1 MRRVVQVVVTFAVLM
16 SLAAISPSA
25 LAAQVSAAAAAPKKP
40 AKGRANLI
48 TEEEI
53 TTAGTGLQNAFLVV
67 QRLRPQMLRVR
78 SGSTS
83 GGSGNSSMDV
93 ASNEMM
99 VYLDSQRVGGVDAL
113 REIQSNTIRE
123 IRYLS
128 ASDATTLFGTG
139 HMAGAIQLVTKR

>member
-1 MRRVVQVVVTFAVLM
+1 MRRVLHVVVTFAVLM

-25 LAAQVSAAAAAPKKP
+25 LAAQDSAAAAAPKKP

-53 TTAGTGLQNAFLVV
+53 ATAGTGLQTAFLVV

-83 GGSGNSSMDV
+83 SGSGNSSVDV
-93 ASNEMM
+93 GSNEMM

-113 REIQSNTIRE
+113 REIQSSAIRE
-123 IRYLS
+123 IRYLN

-139 HMAGAIQLVTKR
+139 HMAGAIQVVTKR

>member
-1 MRRVVQVVVTFAVLM
+1 MRRVLPVVATFAVLL
-16 SLAAISPSA
+16 SVAAVPDA
-25 LAAQVSAAAAAPKKP
+25 LPAQDSAAAAAPRKP

-48 TEEEI
+48 TEDEI
-53 TTAGTGLQNAFLVV
+53 TTAGTGLQNAFLIV

-83 GGSGNSSMDV
+83 SDGGGGMNVNST
-93 ASNEMM
+93 ELM

-113 REIQSNTIRE
+113 REIQANTIRE
-123 IRYLS
+123 IRYLN

-139 HMAGAIQLVTKR
+139 HMAGAIQVVSKR

>member
-1 MRRVVQVVVTFAVLM
+1 MRRVLPVVATFVVLLSIAAVPDVL
-16 SLAAISPSA
+16 P
-25 LAAQVSAAAAAPKKP
+25 AQDSAAAAAPRKP

-48 TEEEI
+48 TEDEI

-83 GGSGNSSMDV
+83 SDGGGGMNVNST
-93 ASNEMM
+93 ELL

-113 REIQSNTIRE
+113 REIQSDTIRE
-123 IRYLS
+123 IRYLN

-139 HMAGAIQLVTKR
+139 HMAGAIQVVSKR